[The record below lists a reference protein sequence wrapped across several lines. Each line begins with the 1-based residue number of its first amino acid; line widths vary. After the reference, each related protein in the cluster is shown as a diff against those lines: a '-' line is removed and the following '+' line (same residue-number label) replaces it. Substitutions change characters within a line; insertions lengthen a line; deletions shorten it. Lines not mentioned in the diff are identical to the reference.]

1 MQLQHLVA
9 DPIEWGRISK
19 QAQLCSA
26 SRWFWQPM
34 GSSKGARCRTDSG
47 SAVAVAPASETD
59 GPSGCKMYSP
69 SVVTLA
75 H

>member
-1 MQLQHLVA
+1 
-9 DPIEWGRISK
+9 
-19 QAQLCSA
+19 
-26 SRWFWQPM
+26 
-34 GSSKGARCRTDSG
+34 
-47 SAVAVAPASETD
+47 VAVAPASETD